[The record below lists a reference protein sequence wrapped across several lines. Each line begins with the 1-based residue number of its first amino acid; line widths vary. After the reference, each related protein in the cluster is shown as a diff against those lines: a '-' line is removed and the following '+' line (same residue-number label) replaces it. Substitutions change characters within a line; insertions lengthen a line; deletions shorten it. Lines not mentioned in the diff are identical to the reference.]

1 MPKKSVNYVSR
12 QLPLQGLDLDSEYH
26 SQESTQ
32 SERLG
37 QKPIDSNSIGLSG
50 ESLVSYLLHMWEY
63 NIYEPVTPT
72 TSVDFAIKKGDKWA
86 TIQVKTTEK
95 KEYLYLK
102 RTHNRRTANDNV
114 KYFMYSEDD
123 FDFLFLVKFP
133 KIYIIPHRIL
143 EKQNIIFR
151 DYEDYAYD
159 LTDPEVFNNPPKL

>member
-1 MPKKSVNYVSR
+1 MGRDNQFV
-12 QLPLQGLDLDSEYH
+12 GLAGEDL
-26 SQESTQ
+26 T
-32 SERLG
+32 R
-37 QKPIDSNSIGLSG
+37 
-50 ESLVSYLLHMWEY
+50 YLLHRWKY
-63 NIYEPVTPT
+63 DIFEPCNP
-72 TSVDFAIKKGDKWA
+72 SSRFDFVVNRDNKWI

-102 RTHNRRTANDNV
+102 RTHNRRTENDNV
-114 KYFMYSEDD
+114 KYFRYSKDD

-159 LTDPEVFNNPPKL
+159 LTDPEVFNNPPEL